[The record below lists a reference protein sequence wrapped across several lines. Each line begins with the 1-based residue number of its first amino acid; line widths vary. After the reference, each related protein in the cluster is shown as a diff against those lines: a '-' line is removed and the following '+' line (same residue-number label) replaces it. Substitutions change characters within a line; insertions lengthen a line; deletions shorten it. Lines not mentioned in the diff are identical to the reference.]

1 MEDPMTGKQPFTW
14 RQQLGMHYE
23 NAALRYLQ
31 ARGFAMVCSNYRCK
45 FGEIDLVMLDAA
57 TLVFVEVRYRRSS
70 SHGTAAATVDGRKQG
85 RIRLA
90 ARKFLF
96 SNPQFRQH
104 ICRFDVLAIEAPTTG
119 KPAINWIPN
128 AFY

>member
-1 MEDPMTGKQPFTW
+1 MACKRSLTW
-14 RQQLGMHYE
+14 RQQLGIYYE

-31 ARGFAMVCSNYRCK
+31 ARGLALVCSNYRCK
-45 FGEIDLVMLDAA
+45 FGEIDLVMLAAA

-70 SHGTAAATVDGRKQG
+70 SHGTAAATVDSRKQA
-85 RIRLA
+85 RLRLA

-96 SNPQFRQH
+96 SHPQFRQH
-104 ICRFDVLAIEAPTTG
+104 ICRFDVLAIEAATAG
-119 KPAINWIPN
+119 KPVIDWIPN